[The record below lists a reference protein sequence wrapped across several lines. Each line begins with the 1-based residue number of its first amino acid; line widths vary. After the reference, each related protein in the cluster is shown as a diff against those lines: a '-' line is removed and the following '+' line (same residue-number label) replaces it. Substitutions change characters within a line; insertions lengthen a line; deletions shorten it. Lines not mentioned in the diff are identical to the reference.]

1 MASESQTFGV
11 QAVEPHRGPSPGVV
25 AIVFTVLFLAS
36 LVPVTLI
43 VSRTHFPSPFQSP
56 GEMVDYFRAEAD
68 KVRVCAFLQFGSSVP
83 LGIFAATMVSR
94 LRFHRAEAAGVTI
107 ALFGGLAASTF
118 VAISALA
125 QWTLAQPGIADNAGL
140 TRALYFLTFATGGP
154 GYSVPL
160 GLLMAGIGVTAGMRR
175 LLPGWLAV
183 SGVALGVIGELSSLS
198 LVIPGALFLIP
209 LTRFPGFA
217 WLIAAGFRL
226 PSVRPVGSWSPG
238 ERTRRPEV
246 VRYGA

>member
-1 MASESQTFGV
+1 MSSVSQTLET
-11 QAVEPHRGPSPGVV
+11 QAIERHRGPNPGMV
-25 AIVFTVLFLAS
+25 AVVFTVLFLAS

-43 VSRTHFPSPFQSP
+43 VSKTHFPSPLQSP
-56 GEMVDYFRAEAD
+56 EEMVAYFRAEAF
-68 KVRVCAFLQFGSSVP
+68 KVRLCAFFQFGSSVP

-125 QWTLAQPGIADNAGL
+125 QWTLAQPGIADDAAL
-140 TRALYFLTFATGGP
+140 TRSLYFLIFSTGGP
-154 GYSVPL
+154 GYSVSL
-160 GLLMAGIGVTAGMRR
+160 GLLIAGISITAGMMR
-175 LLPGWLAV
+175 LLPRWLFV

-209 LTRFPGFA
+209 LTRFPGFV
-217 WLIAAGFRL
+217 WLVAAGFGL
-226 PSVRPVGSWSPG
+226 SS
-238 ERTRRPEV
+238 TRAVEP
-246 VRYGA
+246 

>member
-1 MASESQTFGV
+1 MASEPQTLGA
-11 QAVEPHRGPSPGVV
+11 QAVERHRGPNPGVV
-25 AIVFTVLFLAS
+25 AVAFTVLFLAS

-43 VSRTHFPSPFQSP
+43 VSETHFPSPLQSP
-56 GEMVDYFRAEAD
+56 EEMVAYFRSEAW
-68 KVRVCAFLQFGSSVP
+68 KVRICAFLQFGSSVP
-83 LGIFAATMVSR
+83 LGIFAATMASR
-94 LRFHRAEAAGVTI
+94 LWFHGAKAAGVAI
-107 ALFGGLAASTF
+107 ALLGGLAASTF

-125 QWTLAQPGIADNAGL
+125 QWTIAQPGIAEDAAL
-140 TRALYFLTFATGGP
+140 TRALYFLIFSTGGP

-209 LTRFPGFA
+209 LTRFPGFV
-217 WLIAAGFRL
+217 WLIAAGFGLSSSRAVE
-226 PSVRPVGSWSPG
+226 S
-238 ERTRRPEV
+238 
-246 VRYGA
+246 